1 MIHGV
6 LWLCSCALQPKE
18 QQADPQLIE
27 ARHLLARKQL
37 LLDPENGTL
46 RK

>member
-1 MIHGV
+1 LQLLLFV
-6 LWLCSCALQPKE
+6 LLQPVE
-18 QQADPQLIE
+18 QQADPQLLE

-46 RK
+46 KK